1 MEENFFKNLNKPQQ
15 EAVKAFN
22 GPFLVIAGAGSGKTT
37 ALTSRVVFL
46 IHKRNISPFNIMAVT
61 FTNKAASEM
70 KQRISDSLGAQ
81 YSTPLIGTFHSVCTR
96 ILRKDIDK
104 LNTKLTKD
112 FTILDTQ
119 DTQAI
124 IRRIIKK
131 LNFSITEHAPRSVLS
146 VISRKKNLLC
156 SAQEMLEKAKTKK
169 EEEIAKIY
177 LEYQR
182 ELFNSNSLDFDDLI
196 RLTVKLFEISPETLF
211 YNRER
216 FRYVLVDEYQ
226 DTNYAQYKFI
236 NILTKEH
243 KNIFVVG
250 DDWQSIYKWR
260 GADVNNILNF
270 EKDYPGASVIKL
282 EQNYRSTQVILDT
295 AHSIIEQNESRTD
308 KKIWTDKKDG
318 QKVTVFEA
326 FDESQE
332 AAYITKKILEEINK
346 GNKQY
351 RDFVV
356 LYRTNAQSRIMEEYF
371 LKNNIPYRIVGGIK
385 FYNRK
390 EIKDIIAYLKF
401 IKNPYDQISFVRIL
415 TSLKKGI
422 GPKTIESLI
431 LGVQRY
437 NLDFLSFIFSDE
449 FQKSVPYRKKQ
460 KTILDFANFIKNIKN
475 QKIHLDVSKLISYIY
490 RESGYRNTI
499 LDGTEEGKV
508 KDENIKELLSVSSKY
523 KGKKDQLDLFL
534 EEISLASESDSISNE
549 TNKVHL
555 MTLHSAKGLE
565 FPIVFIVGLEEGLLP
580 HINAIRNESE
590 LEEER
595 RLLYVGITRAKEKVY
610 LLHTN
615 QRMLFGDIK
624 INHCSRFLSSIP
636 ASLIEIDTARGSVA
650 LLNNTFGREKNEK
663 KDIYKISKESQIN
676 IKNGTKVK
684 HDHFGEGIVISS
696 DEVSISIIFA
706 NIGMK
711 KLSKEYAKLD
721 ILG

>member
-131 LNFSITEHAPRSVLS
+131 LNFSITEYTPRSVLS

-415 TSLKKGI
+415 TSLKK
-422 GPKTIESLI
+422 
-431 LGVQRY
+431 
-437 NLDFLSFIFSDE
+437 
-449 FQKSVPYRKKQ
+449 
-460 KTILDFANFIKNIKN
+460 
-475 QKIHLDVSKLISYIY
+475 
-490 RESGYRNTI
+490 
-499 LDGTEEGKV
+499 
-508 KDENIKELLSVSSKY
+508 ELV
-523 KGKKDQLDLFL
+523 
-534 EEISLASESDSISNE
+534 
-549 TNKVHL
+549 
-555 MTLHSAKGLE
+555 
-565 FPIVFIVGLEEGLLP
+565 
-580 HINAIRNESE
+580 
-590 LEEER
+590 
-595 RLLYVGITRAKEKVY
+595 
-610 LLHTN
+610 
-615 QRMLFGDIK
+615 
-624 INHCSRFLSSIP
+624 
-636 ASLIEIDTARGSVA
+636 
-650 LLNNTFGREKNEK
+650 
-663 KDIYKISKESQIN
+663 
-676 IKNGTKVK
+676 
-684 HDHFGEGIVISS
+684 
-696 DEVSISIIFA
+696 
-706 NIGMK
+706 
-711 KLSKEYAKLD
+711 
-721 ILG
+721 